1 MCFTQIVVTSY
12 PGVCWECVIYG
23 VAKTFVT
30 EEDHVASLI
39 EWAA

>member
-1 MCFTQIVVTSY
+1 MCFTQIVMTPY
-12 PGVCWECVIYG
+12 PGVCRESVIYG

-30 EEDHVASLI
+30 EEDHAASLI